1 MTTYRQQ
8 ATWASWDR
16 PGAVVATSYIDC
28 VSGAG
33 GRPLMLPPL
42 RGPGAAPGEAATPL
56 GQAAGEIARRLDAL
70 VLVGGADVDPSAYR
84 QIPAEETTETHPWR
98 DENELA
104 ILECFLEAGKPVLG
118 VCRGT
123 QILNTFL
130 GGTLHQHVP
139 DVTGSIVHQPR
150 PGEFGEVKIKS
161 TPGSRVA
168 RAVGE
173 SFSALCSHHQAID
186 DLGRG
191 LVVVARADDGVI
203 EARARVGIRRRRPV
217 APRGDGRQATLQSA
231 RSGLLKVVTGDVD
244 LRVSREEVFGPVVV
258 IIPFDGEDDAVQMAN
273 DTRYGLSGSIS
284 TRYSARALRMS
295 RDCVPESCRSTR
307 TRLSAS
313 AHPSEV

>member
-1 MTTYRQQ
+1 MPPCDTGRVPGASVPLVAVTTYRQQ

-42 RGPGAAPGEAATPL
+42 RGPGAALGDEASPL
-56 GQAAGEIARRLDAL
+56 GAAGPGQAARDIASRLDAL
-70 VLVGGADVDPSAYR
+70 VLVGGADVDPSAYG
-84 QIPAEETTETHPWR
+84 QIPSEETTETHPWR

-104 ILECFLEAGKPVLG
+104 ILECFLEAGKPILA

-123 QILNTFL
+123 QILNTLL

-139 DVTGSIVHQPR
+139 DVTGSSAHQPR

-168 RAVGE
+168 QAVGE
-173 SFSALCSHHQAID
+173 STSVLCSHHQAID

-191 LVVVARADDGVI
+191 LVVVARADDGVV
-203 EARARVGIRRRRPV
+203 EAVELESGFVVGVQWHPEE
-217 APRGDGRQATLQSA
+217 
-231 RSGLLKVVTGDVD
+231 SG
-244 LRVSREEVFGPVVV
+244 
-258 IIPFDGEDDAVQMAN
+258 
-273 DTRYGLSGSIS
+273 DTRLFK
-284 TRYSARALRMS
+284 ALV
-295 RDCVPESCRSTR
+295 DAC
-307 TRLSAS
+307 
-313 AHPSEV
+313 